1 MNHSDPQ
8 AAPPET
14 DLRAMSSST
23 AITLELTG
31 DQVETMAYGLYLAVS
46 TVKEQLPS
54 AHASAGKLEALLAV
68 LNQAVR
74 RLARPDALRE
84 TDLTADEIYLDREC
98 LVDIVW
104 ADLAHRDV
112 TVADADHVADTLMAA
127 GFHRDRPEQKP
138 A

>member
-1 MNHSDPQ
+1 MAESMTHPDPQ

-14 DLRAMSSST
+14 DLRAMSDEDVVSAFRDAAFLLPTTPGET
-23 AITLELTG
+23 AERDIDCAQDEL
-31 DQVETMAYGLYLAVS
+31 L
-46 TVKEQLPS
+46 
-54 AHASAGKLEALLAV
+54 
-68 LNQAVR
+68 R

-127 GFHRDRPEQKP
+127 GFHRDRPEVK
-138 A
+138 AAVAAALEDA